1 MGLYL
6 NLASVVSICADNTG
20 DDTSDA
26 QVKIRRIVNEKG
38 PGFCLI
44 TNWPFMR
51 SDISFSIT
59 SSANKYS
66 GASYLP
72 ETFKRVVGAHLK
84 DSNNKWYPLTEVSI
98 NERYQRWLNP
108 SADNQGR
115 PDEFCI
121 TRPESGYYEIEFNR
135 LPEATYT
142 FEADI
147 ELKWTPATSTTANLL
162 VTDDYMETFC
172 HFISMARARQQGDLE
187 LYGILK
193 AEWWDK
199 NDSQGSILGRAL
211 ASIKSP
217 LKRMQITPPEP
228 EPIYDDY
235 SRKGWNV

>member
-1 MGLYL
+1 MGLYI
-6 NLASVVSICADNTG
+6 NLASVVSIVADSTG

-26 QVKIRRIVNEKG
+26 QVKIRRLVNEKG

-51 SDISFSIT
+51 SDVSFSI
-59 SSANKYS
+59 SSTANKYS

-72 ETFKRVVGAHLK
+72 ENFKRVVGAHLK

-98 NERYQRWLNP
+98 NERYQRWINP
-108 SADNQGR
+108 NNDNQGL

-135 LPEATYT
+135 LPSETYT

-147 ELKWTPATSTTANLL
+147 ELKWTPATSTTANL
-162 VTDDYMETFC
+162 VITDDYMETFT
-172 HFISMARARQQGDLE
+172 HFIATARARQQGDLE

-193 AEWWDK
+193 SEWW
-199 NDSQGSILGRAL
+199 NPSDSQGSILGRAL

-217 LKRMQITPPEP
+217 LKRQGMTPLEA
-228 EPIYDDY
+228 ERQYRDY
-235 SRKGWNV
+235 NNV